1 MMRYLQNRLVLAPWR
16 KRQRA
21 DRFATTRITTFHFQR
36 ALHLHQHQLTRRTEA
51 H

>member
-1 MMRYLQNRLVLAPWR
+1 MRYLENRLVFAPWR

-21 DRFATTRITTFHFQR
+21 NRFATMRITSVHFQR